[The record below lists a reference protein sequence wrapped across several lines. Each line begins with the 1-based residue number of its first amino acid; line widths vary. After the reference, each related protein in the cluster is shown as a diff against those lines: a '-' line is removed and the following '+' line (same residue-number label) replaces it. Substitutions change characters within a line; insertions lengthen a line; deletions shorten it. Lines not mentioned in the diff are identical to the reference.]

1 MGKPLSL
8 LFDPFESVVLFLSGT
23 SLSLAARTPR
33 ARLRRMRP
41 ELTWPAPAYSHR
53 GKLRRPGRKEVRG
66 IRWRR
71 PSLRANVPLTCVLC
85 AQQLVGRPDPH
96 GSLCHPRGC
105 VLVLPWCVSRPVQ
118 RHV

>member
-23 SLSLAARTPR
+23 SLSPARTPR
-33 ARLRRMRP
+33 ARSRRMHP

-66 IRWRR
+66 IRWQRR
-71 PSLRANVPLTCVLC
+71 SLRERATDMCFVRI
-85 AQQLVGRPDPH
+85 AIG
-96 GSLCHPRGC
+96 
-105 VLVLPWCVSRPVQ
+105 WKA
-118 RHV
+118 